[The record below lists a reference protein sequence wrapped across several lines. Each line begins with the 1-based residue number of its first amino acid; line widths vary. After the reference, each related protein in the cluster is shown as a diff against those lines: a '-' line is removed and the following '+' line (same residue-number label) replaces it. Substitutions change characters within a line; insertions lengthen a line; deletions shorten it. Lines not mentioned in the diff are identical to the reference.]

1 MAKTAKERCYR
12 DVYNADKQ
20 GISPKQL
27 NKLQGFIARLYNR
40 GLIDLDQMG
49 RWQSRAAK
57 AKVNGEP
64 KRPRVLVNRPGPD
77 KTERRKYDRGEEQA
91 RP

>member
-1 MAKTAKERCYR
+1 VPKTAKQRCSR

-40 GLIDLDQMG
+40 GIIDEEQMK
-49 RWQSRAAK
+49 RWQSRSAK

-64 KRPRVLVNRPGPD
+64 AKKLQGLIARPGAD
-77 KTERRKYDRGEEQA
+77 KTERRHYDRD
-91 RP
+91 PD